1 MVESRRIKE
10 GKKKYSLFV
19 GRWQC
24 IPPHKGH
31 IALIEMVL
39 KENKN
44 VLIAIRDTE
53 QDRNN
58 PFTVEQRRK
67 ALRKSFKKWGNQ
79 VKIMK
84 IPDIE
89 EIVYGRKVGW
99 GIRKITLPKELEDI
113 SATRIRNENE
123 TN

>member
-1 MVESRRIKE
+1 MAMRH
-10 GKKKYSLFV
+10 KKYSLFI

-31 IALIEMVL
+31 IALIETAL
-39 KENKN
+39 KEGKN

-53 QDRNN
+53 YDPEKN
-58 PFTVEQRRK
+58 PYSVEQRRRALKK
-67 ALRKSFKKWGNQ
+67 AFKKWGNR

-89 EIVYGRKVGW
+89 AVCFGRKVGYD
-99 GIRKITLPKELEDI
+99 IREIRLSKDLEKI
-113 SATRIRNENE
+113 SATKIRQKNKFKELWQ
-123 TN
+123 